1 MKNKTNALV
10 HYSTATSRSFFD
22 CAIRSHTSTVSFH
35 NEFGKTIENT
45 YNFHEQKYF
54 RPLKNKIKW
63 STSKKTELKI
73 LLRRVVVIFLFIR
86 WVACGSPSVNYVVEW
101 LTLKILH
108 TTTTPTQ
115 RRTWKRVWQAGATC
129 SSFLIICPF
138 PWKNHKFEHFTMA
151 IAR

>member
-1 MKNKTNALV
+1 MKTKPTHWYIILQDPLV
-10 HYSTATSRSFFD
+10 ASFD
-22 CAIRSHTSTVSFH
+22 CGVRSHTSTVSFH

-86 WVACGSPSVNYVVEW
+86 
-101 LTLKILH
+101 
-108 TTTTPTQ
+108 
-115 RRTWKRVWQAGATC
+115 
-129 SSFLIICPF
+129 
-138 PWKNHKFEHFTMA
+138 
-151 IAR
+151 